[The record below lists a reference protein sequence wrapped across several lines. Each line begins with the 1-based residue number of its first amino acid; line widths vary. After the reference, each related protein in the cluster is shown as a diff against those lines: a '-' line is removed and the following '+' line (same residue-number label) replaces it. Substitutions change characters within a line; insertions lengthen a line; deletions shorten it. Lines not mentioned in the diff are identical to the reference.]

1 MVNPSAG
8 LVCNVEEGE
17 VIRIGSDIAMDEFDL
32 RRGTRGELSFK
43 RIAFFVKQVA
53 IEDVCPFGME
63 EADETCAYT

>member
-1 MVNPSAG
+1 
-8 LVCNVEEGE
+8 
-17 VIRIGSDIAMDEFDL
+17 MDEFDL